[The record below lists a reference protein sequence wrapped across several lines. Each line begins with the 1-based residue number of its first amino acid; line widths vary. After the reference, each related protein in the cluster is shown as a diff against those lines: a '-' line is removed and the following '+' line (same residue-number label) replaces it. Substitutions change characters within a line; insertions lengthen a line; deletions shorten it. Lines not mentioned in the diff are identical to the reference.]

1 MKSEVRTDSRKRLN
15 RINGQILGL
24 LKMIDDKRTC
34 AEILQQV
41 VAVRSALDQLGIAL
55 LAEHV
60 QTCVLHQGTEHPED
74 RCQELPEEDR
84 SAEIRSTLKRF
95 LK

>member
-1 MKSEVRTDSRKRLN
+1 MTSETRSASRKRLN
-15 RINGQILGL
+15 RINGQIAGIF
-24 LKMIDDKRTC
+24 KMIDERRTC

-60 QTCVLHQGTEHPED
+60 QTCVLHQDAEHPD
-74 RCQELPEEDR
+74 DCCQQLPEEQR